1 MFAAPRDDIA
11 RAELAHWQIQR
22 LSLLLRDILPG
33 NRFYA
38 RKFQQA
44 GIDVASL
51 SLPADLPRLPFTT
64 KSELL
69 DDQAQHP
76 PYGEILTYPVE
87 HYSRLHQTSG
97 TAGRPLR
104 WLDTPESWSR
114 LLDCWMTMLGMAGVT
129 AADRLFFPFS
139 FGPFLG
145 FWTAFE
151 AASRLGCLCLPGGGL
166 SSSARLRFLLDN
178 QATVILCTPT
188 YALHLAEIAQTD
200 GIDLVGSTVRK
211 VIVAGEPGG
220 SIPATRGRIESAW
233 GARLFDHTGM
243 TETGPLGI
251 ECSEQPGGLHL
262 LETECLAE
270 VIDPET
276 TQSVPA
282 GTEGELVLTTFDRP
296 GSPLVR
302 YRTGDL
308 VRVDPRP
315 CPCGR
320 ALVRLDG
327 GIRGRVDDMI
337 VLRGNNLHPSA
348 LQTILHRLA
357 EVAEYRMEVDYKAAL
372 PVLRIE
378 VEPRPGVAGDAL
390 ARARRTRHPH
400 GTAFPRRGAGR
411 SARKSA
417 PLRNEGP
424 PTGTKKRTRYCKR
437 SLEIVK
443 KQSAVSDQQSAK
455 HNRTD
460 R

>member
-1 MFAAPRDDIA
+1 MFAAPRDDIEQ
-11 RAELAHWQIQR
+11 AELTDWQAQR
-22 LSLLLRDILPG
+22 LSYLLREIFPA

-38 RKFQQA
+38 RKFREA
-44 GIDVASL
+44 GVDVAAL
-51 SLPADLPRLPFTT
+51 SLPADLARLPFTT
-64 KSELL
+64 KAELL
-69 DDQAQHP
+69 DDQARHP

-87 HYSRLHQTSG
+87 RYSRLHQTSG
-97 TAGRPLR
+97 TSGRPLR

-114 LLDCWMTMLGMAGVT
+114 LLDCWVTMFGMAGVGPS
-129 AADRLFFPFS
+129 DRLFFPFS

-151 AASRLGCLCLPGGGL
+151 AASRMGCLCLPGGGL

-178 QATVILCTPT
+178 EATVVLCTPT
-188 YALHLAEIAQTD
+188 YALRLAEVAQGE
-200 GIDLVGSTVRK
+200 GIDLPGSLVRK
-211 VIVAGEPGG
+211 LIVAGEPGG
-220 SIPATRGRIESAW
+220 GIPATRERIERAW

-251 ECSEQPGGLHL
+251 ECSEHPGGLHL

-270 VIDPET
+270 VIDPEST
-276 TQSVPA
+276 LAVPA

-320 ALVRLDG
+320 ALLRLDG
-327 GIRGRVDDMI
+327 GIRGRADDMI

-357 EVAEYRMEVDYKAAL
+357 DVVEYRMEVDRSGAL
-372 PVLRIE
+372 PALLVE
-378 VEPRPGVAGDAL
+378 VEPGPGVAGDAL
-390 ARARRTRHPH
+390 AERVEHAIRTELLFRAVVRAVPPGSLPRYDMKARRLVRKNDN
-400 GTAFPRRGAGR
+400 GTASDPR
-411 SARKSA
+411 
-417 PLRNEGP
+417 N
-424 PTGTKKRTRYCKR
+424 
-437 SLEIVK
+437 
-443 KQSAVSDQQSAK
+443 
-455 HNRTD
+455 H
-460 R
+460 